1 MQSLDDNFNELR
13 DRIKQGREMNFVSFE
28 PIFYLVFH
36 PSQTLEVKKR
46 HRSWLGRLRKDG
58 YNVTTFSIAKVID
71 EIFNKSKFRD
81 LTLSGESS
89 AGENLTLYGSSIE
102 NMILQEDPIHER
114 LQAAIEE
121 ANTKAKGL
129 VFVTDVEALHPFTR
143 IGVIEAKLQNQCN
156 VPLVIAYP
164 GVRAGKSSL
173 KFLGFYAE
181 DGNYRSVHV
190 GG

>member
-1 MQSLDDNFNELR
+1 M
-13 DRIKQGREMNFVSFE
+13 
-28 PIFYLVFH
+28 
-36 PSQTLEVKKR
+36 
-46 HRSWLGRLRKDG
+46 LRKDG
-58 YNVTTFSIAKVID
+58 FNVTTFSIAKVID